1 MEGQD
6 DALFGDA
13 AWRPALEKYGAVTG
27 LTVVVYGLG
36 EKVVAGPIHPT
47 PLFQLFQERSYEPGI
62 FADCA
67 RRCLAQIAE
76 RPAVVVAPSYR
87 LAVVGAS
94 LVLEGKIVGAAVAG
108 YALLDFSQASAVERL
123 ARDAGVPFSQVWS
136 IARTTAPVPERRLM
150 LHGELLQVLGDTI
163 LRENH
168 RMRQLEA
175 AAAEK
180 DKFLAVIS
188 HELRTPLSPILM
200 WAQLLRRDPTKLT
213 RAVDVIERNAR
224 LEARMVEDLVELSRA
239 AHGPTAVSL
248 QIRDLG
254 AEIGAAVA
262 SVREMATEKGID
274 VDFEEAEELLPVN
287 VDPDRMQQIFRNI
300 LDNALKFTAAGG
312 SIAVIVKRDDDHG
325 TVTIQDTGR
334 GIKPEFLPFVFD
346 MFRQEV
352 DARRRG
358 RAGLGIG
365 LALVKRLVE
374 LHGGTITLTSSGA
387 GRGTE
392 VVIRLPLV
400 EAHPALVEPP
410 KPSVDAVVDSD
421 PKPLAGLRILVI
433 DDIDDVRDAIT
444 AMLEELGAQAYGA
457 SDGVAGLDAVT
468 SHRPDV
474 VLCDL
479 LMSVM
484 DGFEFMKGVHAA
496 GGDHSPPVI
505 AITGVGSGANQQQTR
520 RAGFQGRLDKPF
532 EKKDLVVAIRSV
544 VEPRANP

>member
-1 MEGQD
+1 MGGEQH
-6 DALFGDA
+6 ALFEDA
-13 AWRPALEKYGAVTG
+13 AWRPALEKYAAVTA
-27 LTVVVYGLG
+27 LTVVVYGVG
-36 EKVVAGPIHPT
+36 ENIVAGPIHLT
-47 PLFQLFQERSYEPGI
+47 PLFQLFQERGYEPGI

-76 RPAVVVAPSYR
+76 RPAIVVAPPYR

-94 LVLEGKIVGAAVAG
+94 LVLEGEIVGAAVAG
-108 YALLDFSQASAVERL
+108 YAFLDFSQASAVERL

-168 RMRQLEA
+168 RTRQLA
-175 AAAEK
+175 AAASDK
-180 DKFLAVIS
+180 DEFLAVIS

-200 WAQLLRRDPTKLT
+200 WTELLRRDPTKLT

-224 LEARMVEDLVELSRA
+224 LEARMVEDLVELSRST
-239 AHGPTAVSL
+239 HGSIAVSL
-248 QIRDLG
+248 QARDLG
-254 AEIGAAVA
+254 VEVGSAVA
-262 SVREMATEKGID
+262 SVREMATEKEID
-274 VDFEEAEELLPVN
+274 VRFEEAEESLPVN
-287 VDPDRMQQIFRNI
+287 VDPDRMQQILRNI
-300 LDNALKFTAAGG
+300 LGNALKFTPAGG
-312 SIAVIVKRDDDHG
+312 SISVFVTRDRDHG
-325 TVTIQDTGR
+325 TVTIQDTGQ
-334 GIKPEFLPFVFD
+334 GIKPEFMPFVFH

-374 LHGGTITLTSSGA
+374 LHGGGITVASPGV

-400 EAHPALVEPP
+400 AAPPALVAPP
-410 KPSVDAVVDSD
+410 KPEPDAALSSD
-421 PKPLAGLRILVI
+421 PRPLAGLRILVVEDT
-433 DDIDDVRDAIT
+433 DDIREAIAAT
-444 AMLEELGAQAYGA
+444 LEGLGARVHMA
-457 SDGVAGLDAVT
+457 SDGAEGLDAVR

-479 LMSVM
+479 LMPVM
-484 DGFEFMKGVHAA
+484 DGFEFMKRVQAA
-496 GGDHSPPVI
+496 GRDPRPPVI
-505 AITGVGSGANQQQTR
+505 AMTGLGSGANQQQTR

-532 EKKDLVVAIRSV
+532 QKRDLVVAIKAAV
-544 VEPRANP
+544 APR

>member
-1 MEGQD
+1 MGGEQH
-6 DALFGDA
+6 ALFEDA
-13 AWRPALEKYGAVTG
+13 AWRPALEKYAAVTA
-27 LTVVVYGLG
+27 LTVVVYGVG
-36 EKVVAGPIHPT
+36 ENIVAGPIHLT
-47 PLFQLFQERSYEPGI
+47 PLFQLFQERGYEPGI

-76 RPAVVVAPSYR
+76 RPAIVVAPPYR

-94 LVLEGKIVGAAVAG
+94 LVLEGEIVGAAVAG
-108 YALLDFSQASAVERL
+108 YAFLDFSQASAVERL

-168 RMRQLEA
+168 RTRQLA
-175 AAAEK
+175 AAASDK
-180 DKFLAVIS
+180 DEFLAVIS

-200 WAQLLRRDPTKLT
+200 WTELLRRDPTKLT

-224 LEARMVEDLVELSRA
+224 LEARMVEDLVELSRST
-239 AHGPTAVSL
+239 HGSIAVSL
-248 QIRDLG
+248 QARDLG
-254 AEIGAAVA
+254 VEVGSAVA
-262 SVREMATEKGID
+262 SVREMATEKEID
-274 VDFEEAEELLPVN
+274 VRFEEAEESLPVN
-287 VDPDRMQQIFRNI
+287 VDPDRMQQILRNI
-300 LDNALKFTAAGG
+300 LGNALKFTPPGG
-312 SIAVIVKRDDDHG
+312 SISVFVTRDRDHG
-325 TVTIQDTGR
+325 TVTIQDTGQ
-334 GIKPEFLPFVFD
+334 GIKPEFMPFVFH

-374 LHGGTITLTSSGA
+374 LHGGGITVASPGV

-400 EAHPALVEPP
+400 AAPPALVAPP
-410 KPSVDAVVDSD
+410 KPEPDAALSSD
-421 PKPLAGLRILVI
+421 PRPLAGLRILVVEDT
-433 DDIDDVRDAIT
+433 DDIREAIAAT
-444 AMLEELGAQAYGA
+444 LEGLGARVHMA
-457 SDGVAGLDAVT
+457 SDGAEGLDAVR

-479 LMSVM
+479 LMPVM
-484 DGFEFMKGVHAA
+484 DGFEFMKRVQAA
-496 GGDHSPPVI
+496 GRDPRPPVI
-505 AITGVGSGANQQQTR
+505 AMTGLGSGANQQQTR

-532 EKKDLVVAIRSV
+532 EARDLVVAIQSA
-544 VEPRANP
+544 VESRVNP

>member
-1 MEGQD
+1 MGGEQH
-6 DALFGDA
+6 ALFEDA
-13 AWRPALEKYGAVTG
+13 AWRPALEKYAAVTA
-27 LTVVVYGLG
+27 LTVVVYGVG
-36 EKVVAGPIHPT
+36 GNIVAGPIHLT
-47 PLFQLFQERSYEPGI
+47 PLFQLFQERGYEPGI

-76 RPAVVVAPSYR
+76 RPAIVVAPPYR

-94 LVLEGKIVGAAVAG
+94 LVLEGEIVGAAVAG
-108 YALLDFSQASAVERL
+108 YAFLDFSQASAVERL

-168 RMRQLEA
+168 RTRQLA
-175 AAAEK
+175 AAASDK
-180 DKFLAVIS
+180 DEFLAVIS

-200 WAQLLRRDPTKLT
+200 WTELLRRDPTKLT

-224 LEARMVEDLVELSRA
+224 LEARMVEDLVELSRST
-239 AHGPTAVSL
+239 HGSIAVSL
-248 QIRDLG
+248 QARDLG
-254 AEIGAAVA
+254 VEVGSAVA
-262 SVREMATEKGID
+262 SVREMATEKEID
-274 VDFEEAEELLPVN
+274 VRFEEAEESLPVN
-287 VDPDRMQQIFRNI
+287 VDPDRMQQILRNI
-300 LDNALKFTAAGG
+300 LGNALKFTPAGG
-312 SIAVIVKRDDDHG
+312 SISVFVTRDRDHG
-325 TVTIQDTGR
+325 TVTIQDTGQ
-334 GIKPEFLPFVFD
+334 GIKPEFMPFVFH

-374 LHGGTITLTSSGA
+374 LHGGGITVASPGV

-400 EAHPALVEPP
+400 AAPPALVAPP
-410 KPSVDAVVDSD
+410 KPEPDAALSSD
-421 PKPLAGLRILVI
+421 PRPLAGLRILVVEDT
-433 DDIDDVRDAIT
+433 DDIREAIAAT
-444 AMLEELGAQAYGA
+444 LEGLGARVHMA
-457 SDGVAGLDAVT
+457 SDGAEGLDAVR

-479 LMSVM
+479 LMPVM
-484 DGFEFMKGVHAA
+484 DGFEFMKRVQAA
-496 GGDHSPPVI
+496 GRDPRPPVI
-505 AITGVGSGANQQQTR
+505 AMTGLGSGANQQQTR

-532 EKKDLVVAIRSV
+532 QKRDLVVAIKAAV
-544 VEPRANP
+544 APR